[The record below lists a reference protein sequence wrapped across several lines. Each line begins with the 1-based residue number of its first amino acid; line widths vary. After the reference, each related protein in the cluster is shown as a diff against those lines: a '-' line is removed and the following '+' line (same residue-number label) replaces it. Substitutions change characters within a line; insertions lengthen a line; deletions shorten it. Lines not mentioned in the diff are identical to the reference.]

1 MTDTKQ
7 IAEILHE
14 AVNEHGLLSTLYSVF
29 GPRISISIPL
39 TAKTCDT
46 PLDDMEFSVRASNA
60 LKRAGMFQVRQI
72 VDVINEGEL
81 PRIRNLGKKTENEI
95 GTRLLVFAY
104 SHLAPTEQKAF
115 LQDLVERNLL

>member
-29 GPRISISIPL
+29 GPRINFSIPM
-39 TAKTCDT
+39 TSKTCDT
-46 PLDDMEFSVRASNA
+46 PLDNMEFSVRASNA

-72 VDVINEGEL
+72 VDVINQEEL
-81 PRIRNLGKKTENEI
+81 PRIRNLGKKTENVFA
-95 GTRLLVFAY
+95 GSCRKKSALTRRTAKAHILLV
-104 SHLAPTEQKAF
+104 
-115 LQDLVERNLL
+115 